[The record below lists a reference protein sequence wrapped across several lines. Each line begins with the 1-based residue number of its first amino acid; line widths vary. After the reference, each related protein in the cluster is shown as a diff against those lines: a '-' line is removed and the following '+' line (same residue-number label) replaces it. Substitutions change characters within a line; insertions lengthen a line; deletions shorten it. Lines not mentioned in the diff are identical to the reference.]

1 MKKWLSLWTC
11 LFCVSVNLNAA
22 DDSDF
27 SFTGAELA
35 PHSGQA
41 LPQKGWVP
49 QVINEALKGSGYRV
63 DFQFLPFNRALVSV
77 RKGQIDAMSP
87 LYISESRKA
96 FLYFSEPLVVSKTAL
111 FYTKEKPVNFR
122 QISDLYGLKI
132 AIMRGASVNPEFDKY
147 QQMIR
152 IEVTSYDQL
161 VRMLLL
167 GRVDA
172 LVGEEFVVREIIKND
187 REFNGKH
194 RLLQGEV
201 ALATQGL
208 YVAVSRAAPD
218 AANKFKALNVGLSRL
233 KVSGRFNQ
241 ILLQHGIVY
250 DNDVIKPVVAPLDDI
265 MLAR

>member
-1 MKKWLSLWTC
+1 MKQWLFLWIC
-11 LFCVSVNLNAA
+11 LSCVSVNLSAA

-27 SFTGAELA
+27 SIAGAELA

-49 QVINEALKGSGYRV
+49 QVINEALKSSGYRV

-87 LYISESRKA
+87 LYISELRKT
-96 FLYFSEPLVVSKTAL
+96 FLYYSEPLVISKTSL
-111 FYTKEKPVNFR
+111 FYTKEKPVNYR
-122 QISDLYGLKI
+122 NISDLSGLKI

-147 QQMIR
+147 QDMIR
-152 IEVTSYDQL
+152 IEVTSYEQL

-187 REFNGKH
+187 NEFNGKH
-194 RLLQGEV
+194 RLLQGDV

-208 YVAVSRAAPD
+208 YVAVSKAAPD
-218 AANKFKALNVGLSRL
+218 AANKFNALKVGLSQL
-233 KVSGRFNQ
+233 KASGRFNQ
-241 ILLQHGIVY
+241 ILQQHGIAY
-250 DNDVIKPVVAPLDDI
+250 ENGLIQPVLAPLDDI
-265 MLAR
+265 TLAH